1 MQDSLGKPL
10 VRVDGRAK
18 VTGRAVYT
26 AEQDVPNAAYAV
38 MVTSSI
44 ARGRIVSLDTRAA
57 ERQPGV
63 LAVLSSRNTPRLPQ
77 KPRSANQG
85 DRPGD
90 RKLQLLQE
98 DTVYYAGQP
107 VAVVVAES
115 LEAAQEGARLVEV
128 RYAAQ
133 TPSVELEPSLSRA
146 YKPAQGG
153 AHGETTDDARGAVDS
168 ALASAEVKLDRVYTT
183 PFQVHNPMEPHATI
197 AIWSGPDRLTV
208 YDATQ
213 GPFPDRERFAM
224 LLGLKPDNVRVI
236 CPYLGGGFGSKG
248 PTWSSQVLAAIAAK
262 QVGRPVKLVVERP
275 QMFGPVGM
283 RSHTRQRIAAGAR
296 RDGTL
301 VALRHDVTAQTSSFD
316 EFLESAAMPTRMLYA
331 VPNEATTQRLV
342 RSDIGTPSFMRAP
355 GWAAGVNVLEI
366 AMDEMAYEAGMDPI
380 EFRLKN
386 YADQDPEKSRA
397 FSSKSLR
404 ECYRLGADRFGWSR
418 RSPEPRSMRQ
428 GDTLI
433 GWGMA
438 SAVYPV
444 HRSKSGARAQI
455 APDGSILVE
464 SGTIDLGTGT
474 YTVMTQVAADALG
487 VPASQVTFRLGDTAY
502 AEAPISAG
510 SQTATSVGNAVAA
523 AAKAL
528 RAEIARA
535 MNAAPD
541 AIQIRGDRVI
551 AAGRSERLADLIARR
566 GQRFLEA
573 DSEAQPGPEQQ
584 QFSMYVFGAQF
595 AEVRVDAALGQ
606 LRVSRMTGAFGAG
619 KILNARTARSQF
631 MGGMVWGIG
640 FALYE
645 DAHMDPRLGRF
656 VNHDLAEYHIPVNAD
671 VPEIEA
677 VWVDEADTHVNPL
690 GVKGIGEIGI
700 CGSAAAIANA
710 VFHATGKRIR
720 DYPITLDKVI

>member
-386 YADQDPEKSRA
+386 YADQDPEKSR
-397 FSSKSLR
+397 
-404 ECYRLGADRFGWSR
+404 
-418 RSPEPRSMRQ
+418 
-428 GDTLI
+428 
-433 GWGMA
+433 
-438 SAVYPV
+438 
-444 HRSKSGARAQI
+444 
-455 APDGSILVE
+455 
-464 SGTIDLGTGT
+464 
-474 YTVMTQVAADALG
+474 
-487 VPASQVTFRLGDTAY
+487 
-502 AEAPISAG
+502 
-510 SQTATSVGNAVAA
+510 
-523 AAKAL
+523 
-528 RAEIARA
+528 
-535 MNAAPD
+535 
-541 AIQIRGDRVI
+541 
-551 AAGRSERLADLIARR
+551 
-566 GQRFLEA
+566 
-573 DSEAQPGPEQQ
+573 
-584 QFSMYVFGAQF
+584 
-595 AEVRVDAALGQ
+595 
-606 LRVSRMTGAFGAG
+606 
-619 KILNARTARSQF
+619 
-631 MGGMVWGIG
+631 
-640 FALYE
+640 
-645 DAHMDPRLGRF
+645 
-656 VNHDLAEYHIPVNAD
+656 
-671 VPEIEA
+671 
-677 VWVDEADTHVNPL
+677 
-690 GVKGIGEIGI
+690 
-700 CGSAAAIANA
+700 
-710 VFHATGKRIR
+710 
-720 DYPITLDKVI
+720 